1 MVQRFVSTFYKHA
14 HAVVPKSELSATKMG
29 LLAAASSILPLN
41 ESDLP
46 GLAFLTIGE
55 LLSTSGVVR
64 VFFQAS
70 PTIGDIFSQKR
81 AKGMVDPTR
90 KVARWSN

>member
-55 LLSTSGVVR
+55 QKDHAFYQWRCTCILPSIANHWGHLLAKKSE
-64 VFFQAS
+64 
-70 PTIGDIFSQKR
+70 GDGGPNKR
-81 AKGMVDPTR
+81 
-90 KVARWSN
+90 SS